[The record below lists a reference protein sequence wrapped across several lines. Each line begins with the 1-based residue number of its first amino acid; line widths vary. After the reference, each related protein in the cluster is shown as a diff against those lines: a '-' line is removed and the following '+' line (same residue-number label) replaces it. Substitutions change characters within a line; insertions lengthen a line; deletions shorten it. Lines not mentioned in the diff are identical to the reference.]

1 MSQFSGVELNHQLI
15 AGTWRA
21 GSSERSATDNNP
33 FDDSVITDIQQ
44 ASAADVDKAY
54 EAARKAQPEWAALT
68 PSKRSAIIY
77 KAAELLEEKRAEI
90 VELLIQ
96 ESGSTRS
103 KANLEV
109 TLAANITREAASFPG
124 RTHGRISPSNTPG
137 KENRV
142 YRVAKGVVGVIS
154 PWNFP
159 LHLSI
164 RSVAPALAL
173 GNAVV
178 IKAAS
183 DTPITGG
190 LIPAR
195 IFEEAGVPAGV
206 ISNVT
211 GAGSEIGDHFVTH
224 AIPKLISFTGST
236 PVGRRVGELAINGG
250 PMKNVSLELGGN
262 APFIV
267 LADADVDKA
276 AQDAAVGSFL
286 HQGQICM
293 AINRVIVDASIHDE
307 FVEKFVAAAKHIPA
321 GDPSEDKTMVG
332 PIINDS
338 QLDSVKQKIA
348 QAKEEGARVAL
359 EGPIEGRLVHPHVFT
374 DVTRE
379 MEIARDEIFGPLIGV
394 LKADDETHAIELA
407 NDPEFGLSAAIYSTD
422 IDHASQVAL
431 QIESGMVHI
440 NDLTVNDEPHVMFG
454 GMKNSGL
461 GRFNGDWAIEEFTDD
476 RWIGV
481 KRS

>member
-1 MSQFSGVELNHQLI
+1 
-15 AGTWRA
+15 
-21 GSSERSATDNNP
+21 
-33 FDDSVITDIQQ
+33 
-44 ASAADVDKAY
+44 
-54 EAARKAQPEWAALT
+54 
-68 PSKRSAIIY
+68 
-77 KAAELLEEKRAEI
+77 
-90 VELLIQ
+90 
-96 ESGSTRS
+96 
-103 KANLEV
+103 
-109 TLAANITREAASFPG
+109 
-124 RTHGRISPSNTPG
+124 
-137 KENRV
+137 
-142 YRVAKGVVGVIS
+142 
-154 PWNFP
+154 
-159 LHLSI
+159 
-164 RSVAPALAL
+164 
-173 GNAVV
+173 
-178 IKAAS
+178 
-183 DTPITGG
+183 
-190 LIPAR
+190 
-195 IFEEAGVPAGV
+195 
-206 ISNVT
+206 T

-321 GDPSEDKTMVG
+321 GDPSADETMVG

-348 QAKEEGARVAL
+348 QAKEEGANVAL
-359 EGPIEGRLVHPHVFT
+359 EGPIEGRLVHPHLFT
-374 DVTRE
+374 GVTRE

-394 LKADDETHAIELA
+394 LKADDEAHAIELA

>member
-1 MSQFSGVELNHQLI
+1 MSQFSGVELSHQLI

-21 GSSERSATDNNP
+21 GSSERSASDVNP

-44 ASAADVDKAY
+44 ASAADVDEAY
-54 EAARKAQPEWAALT
+54 EAAKKAQPEWAALT

-206 ISNVT
+206 IS
-211 GAGSEIGDHFVTH
+211 H
-224 AIPKLISFTGST
+224 
-236 PVGRRVGELAINGG
+236 GRG
-250 PMKNVSLELGGN
+250 
-262 APFIV
+262 F
-267 LADADVDKA
+267 
-276 AQDAAVGSFL
+276 
-286 HQGQICM
+286 
-293 AINRVIVDASIHDE
+293 
-307 FVEKFVAAAKHIPA
+307 
-321 GDPSEDKTMVG
+321 
-332 PIINDS
+332 
-338 QLDSVKQKIA
+338 
-348 QAKEEGARVAL
+348 
-359 EGPIEGRLVHPHVFT
+359 
-374 DVTRE
+374 
-379 MEIARDEIFGPLIGV
+379 
-394 LKADDETHAIELA
+394 
-407 NDPEFGLSAAIYSTD
+407 
-422 IDHASQVAL
+422 
-431 QIESGMVHI
+431 
-440 NDLTVNDEPHVMFG
+440 
-454 GMKNSGL
+454 
-461 GRFNGDWAIEEFTDD
+461 
-476 RWIGV
+476 
-481 KRS
+481 

>member
-348 QAKEEGARVAL
+348 QAK
-359 EGPIEGRLVHPHVFT
+359 
-374 DVTRE
+374 
-379 MEIARDEIFGPLIGV
+379 
-394 LKADDETHAIELA
+394 
-407 NDPEFGLSAAIYSTD
+407 
-422 IDHASQVAL
+422 
-431 QIESGMVHI
+431 
-440 NDLTVNDEPHVMFG
+440 
-454 GMKNSGL
+454 
-461 GRFNGDWAIEEFTDD
+461 
-476 RWIGV
+476 
-481 KRS
+481 